1 MSQHPVNSSIPDQ
14 ALEGRMGHCAENYQL
29 GIAPR
34 GQGKNLDNRVAVQYF
49 FFDSS
54 AIQGTAIRDKIVKFI
69 DNRPIQIAR
78 RAVVPR
84 RVHGRQHM
92 QQDQFGLLTCC
103 NLTGKRCVRARGLSQ
118 RSGVQHR
125 LLPVAAA

>member
-1 MSQHPVNSSIPDQ
+1 MGQHPVNSSVPDQ
-14 ALEGRMGHCAENYQL
+14 ALKGRMGHCTENNQL

-34 GQGKNLDNRVAVQYF
+34 GQGKNLDNGVAAQHF

-54 AIQGTAIRDKIVKFI
+54 AALGTAIHGKIVKFI
-69 DNRPIQIAR
+69 DDRPIQIAG

-92 QQDQFGLLTCC
+92 QQDQFGLLIRC

-118 RSGVQHR
+118 RSCV
-125 LLPVAAA
+125 